1 MPSDISHP
9 PVSLPRLR
17 FGLIADPQ
25 YAPIEP
31 NTTLNRYYAKSLDKL
46 EEAIARLNAEDL
58 DFVVTLG
65 DIIDRDFD
73 NFARILEVYG
83 GLRHRTLFLPGN
95 HDFAVAPEHLTKIHD
110 RLGMPSP
117 YHDFVCRG
125 VRVILTDGNEVSLFA
140 PPAGDP
146 RRQEAETRL
155 AALRAAGA
163 ANAQTWNAGM
173 SAAQIEWLDG
183 RLKLAEAAGE
193 PAIVMGH
200 YPLVP
205 ANDHNLWGAEEVAGV
220 IARSPAALAYFCGH
234 NHAGNYGVLNGTHF
248 LNMKGMVDTPD
259 ENAFS
264 IVGLFD
270 DRLEIQGYGREEN
283 RRLSIRATATP

>member
-1 MPSDISHP
+1 MPSDSL
-9 PVSLPRLR
+9 LPRLR

-31 NTTLNRYYAKSLDKL
+31 NLTLNRYYAKSLDKL
-46 EEAIARLNAEDL
+46 EAAIARLNAEDL

-65 DIIDRDFD
+65 DVIDRDFD
-73 NFARILEVYG
+73 NFDRVLDVYS

-95 HDFAVAPEHLTKIHD
+95 HDFAVAPEHLAEIHD

-117 YHDFVCRG
+117 YYDFVCKG

-140 PPAGDP
+140 PPPGDA

-155 AALRAAGA
+155 EALRAAGA

-173 SAAQIEWLDG
+173 SAAQTEWLDE
-183 RLKLAEAAGE
+183 RLKLAEATGE

-200 YPLVP
+200 YPLAP

-220 IARSPAALAYFCGH
+220 ISRSPAALAYFCGH
-234 NHAGNYGVLNGTHF
+234 NHAGNYGLLNGTHF
-248 LNMKGMVDTPD
+248 VNMKGMVDTPD

-264 IVGLFD
+264 VVELFD
-270 DRLEIQGYGREEN
+270 ERLEIHGFGREED
-283 RRLSIRATATP
+283 RRLSITSANTASIAG

>member
-1 MPSDISHP
+1 MPSDSL
-9 PVSLPRLR
+9 LPRLR

-31 NTTLNRYYAKSLDKL
+31 NLTLNRYYAKSLDKL
-46 EEAIARLNAEDL
+46 EAAIARLNAEDL

-65 DIIDRDFD
+65 DVIDRDFD
-73 NFARILEVYG
+73 NFDRVLDVYS

-95 HDFAVAPEHLTKIHD
+95 HDFAVAPEHLAEIHD

-117 YHDFVCRG
+117 YYDFVCKG

-140 PPAGDP
+140 PPPGDP

-173 SAAQIEWLDG
+173 SAAQTEWLDE
-183 RLKLAEAAGE
+183 RLKLAEATGE

-200 YPLVP
+200 YPLAP

-220 IARSPAALAYFCGH
+220 ISRSPAALAYFCGH
-234 NHAGNYGVLNGTHF
+234 NHAGNYGLLNGTHF
-248 LNMKGMVDTPD
+248 VNMKGMVDTPD

-264 IVGLFD
+264 VVELFD
-270 DRLEIQGYGREEN
+270 ERLEIHGFGREED
-283 RRLSIRATATP
+283 RRLSITSANTASIAG

>member
-1 MPSDISHP
+1 MPSDSL
-9 PVSLPRLR
+9 LPRLR

-31 NTTLNRYYAKSLDKL
+31 NLTLNRYYAKSLDKL
-46 EEAIARLNAEDL
+46 EAAIARLNAEDL

-65 DIIDRDFD
+65 DVIDRDFD
-73 NFARILEVYG
+73 NFDRVLDVYS

-95 HDFAVAPEHLTKIHD
+95 HDFAVAPEHLAEIHD

-117 YHDFVCRG
+117 YYDFVCKG

-140 PPAGDP
+140 PPPGDP

-155 AALRAAGA
+155 AALRAAEA

-173 SAAQIEWLDG
+173 SAAQTEWLDE
-183 RLKLAEAAGE
+183 RLKLAEATGE

-200 YPLVP
+200 YPLAP

-220 IARSPAALAYFCGH
+220 ISRSPAALAYFCGH
-234 NHAGNYGVLNGTHF
+234 NHAGNYGLLNGTHF
-248 LNMKGMVDTPD
+248 VNMKGMVDTPD

-264 IVGLFD
+264 VVELFD
-270 DRLEIQGYGREEN
+270 ERLEIHGFGREED
-283 RRLSIRATATP
+283 RQLSITSANTASIAG